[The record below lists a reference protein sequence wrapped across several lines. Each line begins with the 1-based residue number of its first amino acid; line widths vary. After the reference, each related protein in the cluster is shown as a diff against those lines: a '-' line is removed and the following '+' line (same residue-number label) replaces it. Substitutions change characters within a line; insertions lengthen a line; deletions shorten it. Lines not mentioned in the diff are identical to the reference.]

1 MNDQIMESMTN
12 AINAM
17 RTINALGIR
26 VIGIQATGDRAARI
40 HLHGEFD
47 PDVFGRQVTIDY
59 EREGKY
65 IEHSVMLNGATV
77 FWLMEKEQV
86 AA

>member
-1 MNDQIMESMTN
+1 MNDQIMENMTN
-12 AINAM
+12 TIQAM

-26 VIGIQATGDRAARI
+26 VIGIQATDNRSPRI

-47 PDVFGRQVTIDY
+47 PDVFGRQVTTDY
-59 EREGKY
+59 EREDKY

-77 FWLMEKEQV
+77 FWLTEK
-86 AA
+86 